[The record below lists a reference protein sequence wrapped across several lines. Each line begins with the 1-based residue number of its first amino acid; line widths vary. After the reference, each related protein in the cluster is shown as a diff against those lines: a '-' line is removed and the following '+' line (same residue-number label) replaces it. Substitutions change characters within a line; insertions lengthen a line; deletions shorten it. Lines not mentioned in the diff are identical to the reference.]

1 MKNLIF
7 EAETQKV
14 FTTFFLKTSLQAA
27 DFSADSG

>member
-14 FTTFFLKTSLQAA
+14 FTTLVSKTFRQAA